1 MRPTFKYVAL
11 AAVGLVIIYLA
22 VTRIIDARRTD
33 ESRVRLL
40 FREVAEYARARDPG
54 GVLEHLDPEY
64 RDPQGFIAPMVRRM
78 VLGYFSRAEAVEAE
92 FEPLG
97 IEGLEVEGDE
107 VDVLVRARLAV
118 HMPGNEVL
126 TFGDAGMSGDY
137 FIVSLRRHGAYF
149 RARSVR
155 PAGREE
161 VPER

>member
-1 MRPTFKYVAL
+1 MRPTIKYVVLTL
-11 AAVGLVIIYLA
+11 AGLVVLYLA
-22 VTRIIDARRTD
+22 VTRIIDALRAD
-33 ESRVRLL
+33 ESRVRLV
-40 FREVAEYARARDPG
+40 FQEVAEYARARDAG

-64 RDPQGFIAPMVRRM
+64 RDPQGFAAPEVRRM

-97 IEGLEVEGDE
+97 IAGLEVEGDE
-107 VDVLVRARLAV
+107 ADVLVRARLAV
-118 HMPGNEVL
+118 RMPGGEIL
-126 TFGDAGMSGDY
+126 TFGNAGMSGNH

-155 PAGREE
+155 PARREE